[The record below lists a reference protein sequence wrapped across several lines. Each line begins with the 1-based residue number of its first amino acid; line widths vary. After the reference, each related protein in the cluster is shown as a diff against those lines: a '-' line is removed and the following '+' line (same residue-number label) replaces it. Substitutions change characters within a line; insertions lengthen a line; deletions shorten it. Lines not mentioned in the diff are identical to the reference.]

1 MFEFG
6 RELRRL
12 LSGDALP
19 GASHDG
25 LTGGDSALL
34 ELLDLHLLTNEVR
47 GADIAAGRIGSKDR
61 PVKLLQAAAC
71 WRELARRSGDAA
83 ALRKAAAAAEAGSAA
98 FQTLHRQAGVS
109 RAKAEQ
115 GLAALLGADLFGD
128 DGLAAA
134 AERVL
139 GDAARGSGVGAALA
153 GAALAGIDARKALAA
168 GDAAA
173 VSHYLAAFEAP
184 LAALAASGRASAS
197 ARLAVADFRVERAD
211 ILGLAAGRLRDV
223 DFADH
228 AVREAKAS
236 MTGLDPA
243 YEPLTYA
250 RAVAAYGVA
259 LSRKAELTADVDPA
273 ADGVDALTAALEP
286 LDRTHSPMDWARVQ
300 AALGQALIVL
310 GEVTDSPRAFEQAA
324 TCFERAALVLKDQ
337 TALSLRARVAAGKA
351 QALGRQAELT
361 GDLAVLD
368 AAVAAQKTE
377 LCAIRPSADPVAW
390 AVAQLNLAR
399 LYEIR
404 AEITGRDDAGLAS
417 AAVALAAAFDVFAEH
432 GHRSLTDL
440 AAQALER
447 LRARQPSAS

>member
-12 LSGDALP
+12 LSGEALS
-19 GASHDG
+19 GAHHDG
-25 LTGGDSALL
+25 LTGGDATLL
-34 ELLDLHLLTNEVR
+34 ELLDIHLLTNEAR
-47 GADIAAGRIGSKDR
+47 GADIAAARIGSKDR
-61 PVKLLQAAAC
+61 PARLLQAAAC

-83 ALRKAAAAAEAGSAA
+83 ALRKAAAAGEAAVSAFEA
-98 FQTLHRQAGVS
+98 IHRQAGVT
-109 RAKAEQ
+109 RARAEQ
-115 GLAALLGADLFGD
+115 GLCAQLGAELFGD
-128 DGLAAA
+128 DGLNAA

-139 GDAARGSGVGAALA
+139 AQAARGTGVGAAI
-153 GAALAGIDARKALAA
+153 AAAATAGIDGRKALAC
-168 GDAAA
+168 GDVAA
-173 VSHYLAAFEAP
+173 VTAAVAAYEAP
-184 LAALAASGRASAS
+184 LAALAASGRVSAL
-197 ARLAVADFRVERAD
+197 ARLAVADFRAARAD
-211 ILGLAAGRLRDV
+211 LLGLAAANQRDV
-223 DFADH
+223 DLADH
-228 AVREAKAS
+228 AVREAKAA
-236 MTGLDPA
+236 MAGLDPA

-250 RAVAAYGVA
+250 RAIAAYGSA
-259 LSRKAELTADVDPA
+259 LSLKAELTADVNPA
-273 ADGVDALTAALEP
+273 ADAVDALTAALEP
-286 LDRTHSPMDWARVQ
+286 VTREHSPMDWARIQ

-337 TALSLRARVAAGKA
+337 AALSLRARVAAGKA

-377 LCAIRPSADPVAW
+377 LCALRPAADPVAW

-404 AEITGRDDAGLAS
+404 AEITGRDDGGLA
-417 AAVALAAAFDVFAEH
+417 AASVALAAAFDVFAEH

-440 AAQALER
+440 ACQALER

>member
-12 LSGDALP
+12 LSGEALP
-19 GASHDG
+19 GAFQDG
-25 LTGGDSALL
+25 LTGGDATLL
-34 ELLDLHLLTNEVR
+34 ELLDIHLLTNEAR
-47 GADIAAGRIGSKDR
+47 GADVAAGRIGSKDR
-61 PVKLLQAAAC
+61 PVRLLQAAAC

-83 ALRKAAAAAEAGSAA
+83 ALRKAASAAEAAVAA
-98 FQTLHRQAGVS
+98 FQTLHRQAGVT
-109 RAKAEQ
+109 RGKAEQ

-128 DGLAAA
+128 EGLAAA

-139 GDAARGSGVGAALA
+139 GEAARGAGVGAAVA
-153 GAALAGIDARKALAA
+153 SAALAGLCARRALAS
-168 GDAAA
+168 GDAPA
-173 VSHYLAAFEAP
+173 VSAAIAAYEAP
-184 LAALAASGRASAS
+184 LAALAASSRASGA
-197 ARLAVADFRVERAD
+197 ARLALADFRAERAD
-211 ILGLAAGRLRDV
+211 LLGLAAARLRDT
-223 DFADH
+223 DLADH
-228 AVREAKAS
+228 AVREAKAALA
-236 MTGLDPA
+236 GLDPA
-243 YEPLTYA
+243 YEPLTYG

-259 LSRKAELTADVDPA
+259 LSRKAELTADVNPA
-273 ADGVDALTAALEP
+273 ADAVDALTAALDP
-286 LDRTHSPMDWARVQ
+286 VARDHSPMDWARIQ
-300 AALGQALIVL
+300 TDLGQALIVL

-324 TCFERAALVLKDQ
+324 TCFQRAALALKDQ
-337 TALSLRARVAAGKA
+337 TALALRARVAAGKA

-404 AEITGRDDAGLAS
+404 VEITGRDDGGLA
-417 AAVALAAAFDVFAEH
+417 AGAVALAAAFDVFAEQ